1 MTETIGLYEHNAN
14 SSKIIKEAYEKGQD
28 VVGIVHAT
36 GTGKSYIA
44 LQLSYDNK
52 DKKIVYVVP
61 SNGII
66 EHIKNIIDTNPNLD
80 IKRDFPN
87 LEFRTYQSFISLSKE
102 EISNID
108 CDLLILDEFHHL
120 GAPVWGARINTMIE
134 THPNMK
140 IFGMTAYTVR
150 ERGTAYERDMANPDT
165 DELFSRKIVSRYDL
179 CDAMIDGVLPKPIYK
194 SAYTNLIV
202 LESKLEEKVQKLESS
217 SKEYLEYMKILTDVK
232 RRIHEAPSITNI
244 LRKSIKPNGKYI
256 YFCPPISEEETND
269 IETIKKQALD
279 WFKQFVKEEDIVFY
293 TSTSA
298 MGKIGKLN
306 RDAFYDDATLEG
318 EKVDN
323 KLRVMFAINQ
333 YNEGIHAPNID
344 GVIMGRGTASDIVYF
359 EQLGRGLSVRGNTKE
374 MFDKLEKYSI
384 EQLIQMCNSRD
395 IPVKEN
401 NTKEELIEK
410 LIAPVIIDLTNNYE
424 FIKEL
429 ENNLKD
435 RIRDIQTN
443 RLGNHREIKIKDAS
457 FDIEIENQD
466 LFEMLTYVRDK
477 LTMTW
482 EDYYELAKA
491 YYEHRGDLLIPQKFQ
506 TTDGYTKDQN
516 GIKLGSWIS
525 NQRQNFDRLSEERKQ
540 KLLAIGFDLNPLDT
554 KWENNYKLAKVYYEH
569 KGDLSIPQSFQTT
582 DGYTEDS
589 NGVNLGRWI
598 NHQRTNFDKLSEEK
612 KQKLLAI
619 GFDLA
624 PLDTKWKN
632 NYKLAKAYYEHKG
645 DLSIPQGF
653 QTTDGYTKDP
663 NGVNLGRWINH
674 QRTIFNTLSEEK
686 KQKLLTIGFDLKP
699 HDTTWESNYK
709 LAKAYYEHKG
719 DLSIPKSFQTTDGY
733 TEDSNGVNLGT
744 WINTQRTRFAT
755 LSEEKKQKLL
765 TIGFDLKPHDTTWES
780 NYKLAQVYYEHKGNL
795 LIPQSF
801 KTTDGYTEDSNGV
814 NLGQWINTQR
824 TRFATL
830 SDERKQKLHAI
841 GFDLKPID
849 TMWENN
855 YKLAKIY
862 YEHKG
867 DLLISRSFKTTD
879 GYIENPNGVNLGRW
893 ITNQRTRFAT
903 LSDEKKQ
910 KLLAI
915 GFVPN
920 VTQNNDAIEN
930 ICTQYNINIEKNK
943 TVLKHISIQELQ
955 SKIEFLST
963 FNIPIVDENGLLI
976 DIFFMSSPDTKEKY
990 GISLEELIN
999 ECYIKK

>member
-194 SAYTNLIV
+194 SAYTNLIG

-217 SKEYLEYMKILTDVK
+217 TKEYLEYMKILTDVK
-232 RRIHEAPSITNI
+232 RRIHEAPSIPNI
-244 LRKSIKPNGKYI
+244 LRKNIKPNGKYI
-256 YFCPPISEEETND
+256 YFCPPISEEEAND

-279 WFKQFVKEEDIVFY
+279 WFKQFIKEEDIVFY

-298 MGKIGKLN
+298 MGKAGKLN
-306 RDAFYDDATLEG
+306 RDAFYDDVTLEG

-525 NQRQNFDRLSEERKQ
+525 NQRQNFDRLSDERKQKLLAISLELRGLDTAWEINYKLAQAYYEHNGDLSIPSRFQTTDGYTENPNGIKLGSWLIYQRTNFKNLSDERKQ
-540 KLLAIGFDLNPLDT
+540 KLLAIGFDLTPLDT
-554 KWENNYKLAKVYYEH
+554 AWESNYKLAQAYFEH
-569 KGDLSIPQSFQTT
+569 KGDILIPSRFQTT
-582 DGYTEDS
+582 DGYTE
-589 NGVNLGRWI
+589 
-598 NHQRTNFDKLSEEK
+598 
-612 KQKLLAI
+612 
-619 GFDLA
+619 
-624 PLDTKWKN
+624 
-632 NYKLAKAYYEHKG
+632 
-645 DLSIPQGF
+645 
-653 QTTDGYTKDP
+653 
-663 NGVNLGRWINH
+663 
-674 QRTIFNTLSEEK
+674 
-686 KQKLLTIGFDLKP
+686 
-699 HDTTWESNYK
+699 
-709 LAKAYYEHKG
+709 
-719 DLSIPKSFQTTDGY
+719 
-733 TEDSNGVNLGT
+733 
-744 WINTQRTRFAT
+744 
-755 LSEEKKQKLL
+755 
-765 TIGFDLKPHDTTWES
+765 
-780 NYKLAQVYYEHKGNL
+780 
-795 LIPQSF
+795 
-801 KTTDGYTEDSNGV
+801 
-814 NLGQWINTQR
+814 
-824 TRFATL
+824 
-830 SDERKQKLHAI
+830 
-841 GFDLKPID
+841 
-849 TMWENN
+849 
-855 YKLAKIY
+855 
-862 YEHKG
+862 
-867 DLLISRSFKTTD
+867 
-879 GYIENPNGVNLGRW
+879 NPNGIKLGSWLIW
-893 ITNQRTRFAT
+893 IYVKFLDTIFRT
-903 LSDEKKQ
+903 
-910 KLLAI
+910 
-915 GFVPN
+915 V
-920 VTQNNDAIEN
+920 
-930 ICTQYNINIEKNK
+930 
-943 TVLKHISIQELQ
+943 
-955 SKIEFLST
+955 
-963 FNIPIVDENGLLI
+963 
-976 DIFFMSSPDTKEKY
+976 
-990 GISLEELIN
+990 
-999 ECYIKK
+999 

>member
-1 MTETIGLYEHNAN
+1 MMNYNEFETIGLYEHNAN

-179 CDAMIDGVLPKPIYK
+179 CDAMIDGVLPKPIYI
-194 SAYTNLIV
+194 SAYTNLIG

-217 SKEYLEYMKILTDVK
+217 TKEYLEYMKILTDVK
-232 RRIHEAPSITNI
+232 RRIHEAPSIPNI
-244 LRKSIKPNGKYI
+244 LRKNIKPNGKYI
-256 YFCPPISEEETND
+256 YFCPPISEEEAND

-279 WFKQFVKEEDIVFY
+279 WFKQFIKEEDIVFY

-298 MGKIGKLN
+298 MGKAGKLN
-306 RDAFYDDATLEG
+306 RDAFYDDVTLEG

-525 NQRQNFDRLSEERKQ
+525 NQRQNFDRLSDERKQKLLAISLELRGLDTAWEINYKLAQAYYEHNGDLSIPSRFQTTDGYTENPNGIKLGSWLIYQRTNFKNLSDERKQ
-540 KLLAIGFDLNPLDT
+540 KLLAIGFDLTPLDT
-554 KWENNYKLAKVYYEH
+554 AWESNYKLAQAYFEH
-569 KGDLSIPQSFQTT
+569 KGDILIPSRFQTT
-582 DGYTEDS
+582 DGYTE
-589 NGVNLGRWI
+589 
-598 NHQRTNFDKLSEEK
+598 
-612 KQKLLAI
+612 
-619 GFDLA
+619 
-624 PLDTKWKN
+624 
-632 NYKLAKAYYEHKG
+632 
-645 DLSIPQGF
+645 
-653 QTTDGYTKDP
+653 
-663 NGVNLGRWINH
+663 
-674 QRTIFNTLSEEK
+674 
-686 KQKLLTIGFDLKP
+686 
-699 HDTTWESNYK
+699 
-709 LAKAYYEHKG
+709 
-719 DLSIPKSFQTTDGY
+719 
-733 TEDSNGVNLGT
+733 
-744 WINTQRTRFAT
+744 
-755 LSEEKKQKLL
+755 
-765 TIGFDLKPHDTTWES
+765 
-780 NYKLAQVYYEHKGNL
+780 
-795 LIPQSF
+795 
-801 KTTDGYTEDSNGV
+801 
-814 NLGQWINTQR
+814 
-824 TRFATL
+824 
-830 SDERKQKLHAI
+830 
-841 GFDLKPID
+841 
-849 TMWENN
+849 
-855 YKLAKIY
+855 
-862 YEHKG
+862 
-867 DLLISRSFKTTD
+867 
-879 GYIENPNGVNLGRW
+879 NPNGIKLGSWLIW
-893 ITNQRTRFAT
+893 IYVKFLDTIFRT
-903 LSDEKKQ
+903 
-910 KLLAI
+910 
-915 GFVPN
+915 V
-920 VTQNNDAIEN
+920 
-930 ICTQYNINIEKNK
+930 
-943 TVLKHISIQELQ
+943 
-955 SKIEFLST
+955 
-963 FNIPIVDENGLLI
+963 
-976 DIFFMSSPDTKEKY
+976 
-990 GISLEELIN
+990 
-999 ECYIKK
+999 